1 MLKGINSEKVEEGL
15 TEYPIPRAAE
25 DEILIEKTPSY
36 SLGSGERL
44 LKEAKAMKSKMPDVK
59 LLVNICDPAKRAFS
73 HIKHHA
79 TVSNQSIQFLILF
92 NFFSFSNSP
101 IYGYILVN

>member
-44 LKEAKAMKSKMPDVK
+44 LKQAKAMKSKMPDVK

-79 TVSNQSIQFLILF
+79 TVSTWSICQLDQ
-92 NFFSFSNSP
+92 
-101 IYGYILVN
+101 